1 MLKCVSIKKINQYTV
16 KIGREIPKR
25 KFLPC
30 DYCGFFLPVHQ
41 VLHVPLH
48 EQEQLDLET
57 VHQQLQLRPRPEVTT
72 LRLLSSSPSSL
83 PCAPPRT
90 GVA

>member
-1 MLKCVSIKKINQYTV
+1 MLKCVSIKKINQYSS
-16 KIGREIPKR
+16 KIGREIPKI

-30 DYCGFFLPVHQ
+30 VCCSFFLPVHQ

-57 VHQQLQLRPRPEVTT
+57 VHQQVYPRPRHEVTT
-72 LRLLSSSPSSL
+72 LETEVAL
-83 PCAPPRT
+83 PQNSRQAAT
-90 GVA
+90 S